1 MSKKVDYSLDNVVKK
16 KLNKKSLTAIILCA
30 VIVFGIVAYDFFN
43 GRSSCEKTT
52 VAMGTVVTLKLFG
65 FEADNDLDKIET
77 EINGLENSVL
87 SWRKE
92 GSDIYRINGGAGS
105 PVSVSP
111 DTVKIIGQCSEISGD
126 CNGVFDLSIGNVTKL
141 WDFGGE
147 NQRLP
152 SENEIKAAL
161 GNVGYKNVSVSGN
174 AVQIKKGQSLDLG
187 AVGKGF
193 TCDKIKELLDKGKTK
208 SAVISVGGS
217 LLIYGGRSFSVG
229 IVNPDNDKQSMGTL
243 KLKNVCVSTSGNYEK
258 FFEQDGKRYH
268 HILNATT
275 GYPATSEFKSVTV
288 VCESGLLS
296 DALSTAC
303 YIVGYRKSV
312 EILKK
317 YDAEAVFIFNNN
329 AVKVTDGL
337 SDKFTVT
344 DDGYTLDK

>member
-1 MSKKVDYSLDNVVKK
+1 MENDKKRKP
-16 KLNKKSLTAIILCA
+16 NKKSFIAIILCA
-30 VIVFGIVAYDFFN
+30 VIVLGMVSYDFLS
-43 GRSSCEKTT
+43 GKSSCEKTS
-52 VAMGTVVTLKLFG
+52 VAMGTVVTVKLFG
-65 FEADNDLDKIET
+65 FGAKKDLEKIET

-92 GSDIYRINGGAGS
+92 GSDVYRINEGAGS

-111 DTVKIIGQCSEISGD
+111 DTVKIIGQCIDISDD
-126 CNGVFDLSIGNVTKL
+126 CNGVFDISVGRVTRL

-152 SENEIKAAL
+152 SDSEIKQAL
-161 GNVGYKNVSVSGN
+161 SDVGYRNVSVSGN

-193 TCDKIKELLDKGKTK
+193 ACDKIRELLDKGSTK
-208 SAVISVGGS
+208 SAVVSVGGS
-217 LLIYGGRSFSVG
+217 LLIYGNKTFSVG

-243 KLKNVCVSTSGNYEK
+243 KLRNTCVSTSGNYEK
-258 FFEQDGKRYH
+258 YFEQDGKRYH

-275 GYPATSEFKSVTV
+275 GYPATGEFKSVTV
-288 VCESGLLS
+288 VSESGLLS
-296 DALSTAC
+296 DALSTVC
-303 YIVGYRKSV
+303 YIVGYRKSI

-329 AVKVTDGL
+329 AVKVTDGI
-337 SDKFTVT
+337 SGKFTVT

>member
-1 MSKKVDYSLDNVVKK
+1 MENDKKRKP
-16 KLNKKSLTAIILCA
+16 NKKSFIAIILCA
-30 VIVFGIVAYDFFN
+30 VIVLGIVSYDFLS
-43 GRSSCEKTT
+43 GRSSCEKTS
-52 VAMGTVVTLKLFG
+52 VAMGTVVTVKLFG
-65 FEADNDLDKIET
+65 FGAEKDLDKIET

-92 GSDIYRINGGAGS
+92 GSDVYRINEGAGS

-111 DTVKIIGQCSEISGD
+111 DAVKIIGQCIDISDD
-126 CNGVFDLSIGNVTKL
+126 CNGVFDISVGRVTKI

-152 SENEIKAAL
+152 SDSEIKSAL
-161 GNVGYKNVSVSGN
+161 ADVGYRNVSVSGN
-174 AVQIKKGQSLDLG
+174 AVRINKGQSLDLG

-193 TCDKIKELLDKGKTK
+193 ACDKIRELLDKGSTK

-217 LLIYGGRSFSVG
+217 LLIYGNKTFSVG

-243 KLKNVCVSTSGNYEK
+243 KLKNTCVSTSGNYEK
-258 FFEQDGKRYH
+258 YFEQDGKRYH

-288 VCESGLLS
+288 VSESGLLS
-296 DALSTAC
+296 DALSTVC
-303 YIVGYRKSV
+303 YIVGYRKSI

-329 AVKVTDGL
+329 AIKVTDGI
-337 SDKFTVT
+337 SGKFTVT

>member
-1 MSKKVDYSLDNVVKK
+1 MENDKKRKP
-16 KLNKKSLTAIILCA
+16 NKKSFIAIILCA
-30 VIVFGIVAYDFFN
+30 VIVLGIVSYDFLS
-43 GRSSCEKTT
+43 GRSSCEKTS
-52 VAMGTVVTLKLFG
+52 VAMGTVVTVKLFG
-65 FEADNDLDKIET
+65 FGAEKDLDKIET

-92 GSDIYRINGGAGS
+92 GSDVYRINEGAGS

-111 DTVKIIGQCSEISGD
+111 DTVKIIGKCIDISDD
-126 CNGVFDLSIGNVTKL
+126 CNGVFDISVGKVTKL

-152 SENEIKAAL
+152 SDSEIKSAL
-161 GNVGYKNVSVSGN
+161 ADVGYRNVSVSGN

-193 TCDKIKELLDKGKTK
+193 ACDKIRELLDKGSTK

-217 LLIYGGRSFSVG
+217 LLIYGNKTFSVG

-243 KLKNVCVSTSGNYEK
+243 KLKNTCVSTSGNYEK
-258 FFEQDGKRYH
+258 YFEQDGKRYH

-288 VCESGLLS
+288 VSESGLLS
-296 DALSTAC
+296 DALSTVC
-303 YIVGYRKSV
+303 YIVGYRKSI

-329 AVKVTDGL
+329 AVKVTDGI
-337 SDKFTVT
+337 SGKFTVT